1 MIDKPEADI
10 GRGLTVQEVAERTG
24 LSAHTLRYY
33 EKADLLLRRVGR
45 DDSSGHRRYTDD
57 DVRFIEFVKK
67 LRATGMPI
75 CRMQEY
81 VALVRAGEATLAER
95 RDMLIEHG
103 DVVRERIADLQ
114 ASLAV
119 IEWKVENY
127 RLGMEKAA
135 QGVPGGDCVAD
146 SRKENG

>member
-1 MIDKPEADI
+1 MIDKPESQS

-33 EKADLLLRRVGR
+33 EKAGLLPRVGR
-45 DDSSGHRRYTDD
+45 DDSSGHRRYAEGDL
-57 DVRFIEFVKK
+57 RFIEFLKR

-95 RDMLIEHG
+95 RDMLIGHG
-103 DVVRERIADLQ
+103 EAVRERIADLQ

-127 RLGMEKAA
+127 RLGMEKAS
-135 QGVPGGDCVAD
+135 QGASGGDCVSS
-146 SRKENG
+146 SRGEDQ